1 MSQHRL
7 AREMKRYARSL
18 SSDRCKHF
26 DGRFLARFLE
36 IPCRRR
42 ETSRFLK
49 RDSSHFSKIILRAGS
64 KNASNW
70 PFPALKAAPFW
81 LPRVW
86 IAASGNLRRPNAP
99 DAKAGSCGKRPGPRL
114 RRQAGWTRALAGI
127 CEILQDSS
135 SGESGETQDS
145 YRDSSRFL
153 PKWPPN
159 NPR

>member
-1 MSQHRL
+1 MIIPPESKKIPV
-7 AREMKRYARSL
+7 ESVKKI
-18 SSDRCKHF
+18 SDRCKHF

-70 PFPALKAAPFW
+70 PFPVLKAAPFW

-86 IAASGNLRRPNAP
+86 IAASGTLRRPQRTGCKGGVVWKEA
-99 DAKAGSCGKRPGPRL
+99 RPHWAPRL

-135 SGESGETQDS
+135 SGDA
-145 YRDSSRFL
+145 RFLSRFL
-153 PKWPPN
+153 KIPVQMASK
-159 NPR
+159 